1 LKKRKKILLITSEF
15 PPQPGGIGQ
24 HAYDLAYHLAQTEY
38 VVVLAD
44 QRSSDGNEEADFDAQ
59 QNFQVKRTTR
69 YALLLFTYIKRLILA
84 INLAN
89 KIDVVLVSG
98 KFSLWQGGLIR
109 LLKYKPIIAII
120 HGTEVLLA
128 NTYFKKLTDRCLQS
142 FDHVIAVSNYTLGLV
157 DHLGIKNT
165 SVIPNGI
172 RLDHQLSQKAQASQ
186 EVQLITVGN
195 LTQRKG
201 QHNVIRA
208 LPRLVEK
215 YPTLKYHCVGI
226 PTDKEQL
233 IQLADQLKVRNHIVF
248 HGRVNNQD
256 KERLLQQADIFMMLS
271 ERTECGDV
279 EGFGIAILEANQ
291 FGTPAVGSISSGV
304 EDAIQDGYSGF
315 LVDPHHSQA
324 VVKAVES
331 ILENYEFYS
340 QHSASRV
347 KAFDWKH
354 IIYDYRIIIES
365 IVKNERLN

>member
-1 LKKRKKILLITSEF
+1 
-15 PPQPGGIGQ
+15 
-24 HAYDLAYHLAQTEY
+24 
-38 VVVLAD
+38 
-44 QRSSDGNEEADFDAQ
+44 
-59 QNFQVKRTTR
+59 
-69 YALLLFTYIKRLILA
+69 
-84 INLAN
+84 
-89 KIDVVLVSG
+89 
-98 KFSLWQGGLIR
+98 LIR
-109 LLKYKPIIAII
+109 LFYKKPIIAVI
-120 HGTEVLLA
+120 HGTEVLLS
-128 NTYFKKLTDRCLQS
+128 NTYLKKLTDRCLS
-142 FDHVIAVSNYTLGLV
+142 RFDHVIAVSNYTLRLV
-157 DHLGIKNT
+157 DHLGLKNT

-172 RLDHQLSQKAQASQ
+172 RLNYQLSQKAQASQ